1 MDRTLDLP
9 ACDVME
15 ARLLTAP
22 VPEATELLVPNC
34 PPPPNLPISMV
45 SSEFLQLRRD
55 QIAQVFTIKLPFSPF
70 SPSPHPQ
77 SNIYACPHE
86 RSK

>member
-1 MDRTLDLP
+1 MDRTLGLP

-34 PPPPNLPISMV
+34 PPPTFLYQWSAV
-45 SSEFLQLRRD
+45 S
-55 QIAQVFTIKLPFSPF
+55 FS
-70 SPSPHPQ
+70 S
-77 SNIYACPHE
+77 
-86 RSK
+86 